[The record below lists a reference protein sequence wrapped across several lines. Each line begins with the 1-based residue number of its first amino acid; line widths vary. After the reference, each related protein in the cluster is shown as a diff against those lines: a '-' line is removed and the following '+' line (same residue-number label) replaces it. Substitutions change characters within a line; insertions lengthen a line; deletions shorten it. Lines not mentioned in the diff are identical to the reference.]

1 MWGHAPTSVTWYH
14 VQRMSV
20 TEVVTHSN
28 GYRYRPRDA
37 RVGTGSFASSE
48 GAPRP
53 AAGPDVGAGGYSEIP
68 VRRSHLKYLYGADL
82 ADHSSNP
89 TSVFAKQRRLPNA
102 KGIYVGTGTFAFES
116 ALRSLTAGRS
126 TRFS

>member
-1 MWGHAPTSVTWYH
+1 MEGHPHTPLTWYH
-14 VQRMSV
+14 IQRLSV

-53 AAGPDVGAGGYSEIP
+53 AAGPDVGAGGYSEKP
-68 VRRSHLKYLYGADL
+68 VRRSHFKNPYGAIR
-82 ADHSSNP
+82 ADHSSNL
-89 TSVFAKQRRLPNA
+89 TSVFIKQRRLPNA
-102 KGIYVGTGTFAFES
+102 KGIYVGTGTSAFES
-116 ALRSLTAGRS
+116 ALRRLTAGRS